1 MNTSHPPS
9 LLPLPHPQR
18 FPRASGL
25 LLHPTS
31 LAGSHGLGDLGA
43 EAYRFVDFL
52 ASAGQRLWQVLPLGP
67 TGHGNSPYAARSAT
81 AGNPLLI
88 SLERLVEQGLLS
100 REDLAQATAFTPGR
114 VDYSEAERVKW
125 SALRR
130 AAETFRRSASARQRG
145 SLEAF
150 RLEHSAWLED
160 YALFMA
166 LRDATGGAPWQS
178 WDRGLA
184 GRDRSTLDAAR
195 EAHAAGVDFHVL
207 AQHLFWEQWSS
218 LREYAHERGIRLV
231 GDIPIFVALD
241 SADVWARRHLFWLD
255 DSGNPTVVAGVPPDY
270 FSATGQRWG
279 NPLYRWDV
287 MAGEG
292 YWWWT
297 ERFRATLGL
306 VDVARLDHFRGFQ
319 ACWEIPAGHP
329 TAERGR
335 WAPGSGIAVFDAARR
350 ALGELPLIVED
361 LGVIT
366 PDVVELRQD
375 LGYPGMKVL
384 QFAFDS
390 GPSNPF
396 LPHNFE
402 PHVVVYTGTHDN
414 DTTLGWFR
422 TLSEAERAYALRY
435 LGADGQ
441 NISWEL
447 IRLALSSVAD
457 TAIVPAQDVLG
468 LGSEARMNYP
478 GRAEGN
484 WHWRLKPGHLT
495 NAHAERLAELAR
507 VYGRDAQPR
516 S

>member
-1 MNTSHPPS
+1 MNAN
-9 LLPLPHPQR
+9 PQR
-18 FPRASGL
+18 FQRSSGL

-31 LAGSHGLGDLGA
+31 LPGGHGVGDLGP
-43 EAYRFVDFL
+43 EAHRFVDFL

-67 TGHGNSPYAARSAT
+67 TGDGNSPYAARSST

-88 SLERLVEQGLLS
+88 SLERLVEQGLLP
-100 REDLAQATAFTPGR
+100 RNDPALAPAFPSGR
-114 VDYSEAERVKW
+114 VDYSEVERVKLA
-125 SALRR
+125 ALGR
-130 AAETFRRSASARQRG
+130 AAETFSRSASAEQRRA
-145 SLEAF
+145 LEAF

-166 LRDATGGAPWQS
+166 LHDGNGGAPWQT
-178 WDRGLA
+178 WEPLLV
-184 GRDRSTLDAAR
+184 GRDRPALDAAR
-195 EAHAAGVDFHVL
+195 EAHAARVDFYVL
-207 AQHLFWEQWSS
+207 AQHLFWAHWSS
-218 LREYAHERGIRLV
+218 LREYAHQRGVRLI

-241 SADVWARRHLFWLD
+241 SADVWASPHVFWLD
-255 DSGNPTVVAGVPPDY
+255 EGGYPTVVAGVPPDY

-287 MAGEG
+287 IASEG
-292 YWWWT
+292 YRWWT
-297 ERFRATLGL
+297 ERFRATLRL
-306 VDVARLDHFRGFQ
+306 VDVARIDHFRGFQ
-319 ACWEIPAGHP
+319 ACWEIRADHP

-335 WAPGSGIAVFDAARR
+335 WAPGPGIAVFDAARR
-350 ALGELPLIVED
+350 TLGELPLIVED

-366 PDVVELRQD
+366 PEVVTLREN

-402 PHVVVYTGTHDN
+402 ANVVVYTGTHDN

-422 TLSEAERAYALRY
+422 TLSDAERAYALRY
-435 LGADGQ
+435 LGADGR

-447 IRLALSSVAD
+447 IRLALASVAD
-457 TAIVPAQDVLG
+457 TAIVPVQDVLG
-468 LGSEARMNYP
+468 LGAEARMNFP

-484 WHWRLKPGHLT
+484 WQWRLAPGQLT
-495 NAHAERLAELAR
+495 DAHAERLAELAR
-507 VYGRDAQPR
+507 TYGRDAQPGR
-516 S
+516 